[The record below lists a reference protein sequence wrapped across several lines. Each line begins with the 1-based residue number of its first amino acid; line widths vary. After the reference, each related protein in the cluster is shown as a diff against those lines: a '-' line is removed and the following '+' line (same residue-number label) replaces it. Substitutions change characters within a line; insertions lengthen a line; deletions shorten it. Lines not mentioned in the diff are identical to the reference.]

1 MKENKIRVNISISSD
16 VLKQIDENAKKTGLT
31 RSGYLSKVGTSKTA
45 IIVIEEI
52 KSFIKELNHIGNNLN
67 QLTMLAHQGKVDVIK
82 LDTLHELMK
91 EIKKTLFSIINK

>member
-16 VLKQIDENAKKTGLT
+16 VLKQIDENAKKSNLT
-31 RSGYLSKVGTSKTA
+31 RSAYLSKVGTSKTA